1 MSRNYSLEDV
11 ETLRAKASISYEDA
25 VALLDK
31 YDGDLARALI
41 ELEKRGQLSGV
52 EKGAKINM
60 DDVISRIK
68 SLWRKGLTTR
78 IVVERK
84 GIQLMNLSV
93 SFLLLMTLLGVYAM
107 ICALILS
114 LVSGCSISL
123 KKTVEETVTAEEPI
137 VQAAPAQPEA
147 TQHDSDDYHSF
158 TIS

>member
-1 MSRNYSLEDV
+1 MARNYSLEDV
-11 ETLRAKASISYEDA
+11 ETLRTKASISYEDA

-41 ELEKRGQLSGV
+41 ELEKRGQLSGG

-60 DDVISRIK
+60 DDVVSRIK
-68 SLWRKGLTTR
+68 ALWHKGLTTR
-78 IVVERK
+78 VVVERK
-84 GIQLMNLSV
+84 GVQLINLSV

-107 ICALILS
+107 VCALILS

-123 KKTVEETVTAEEPI
+123 KKTVEETVTVEEPI
-137 VQAAPAQPEA
+137 VQAAPVQTEA
-147 TQHDSDDYHSF
+147 KQNDSDDYHGI